1 MSMNE
6 QVRVDAQTEK
16 KKVLVVQSD
25 CIIGGVLLSLIA
37 GQENLDVVTITI
49 DHPIDLTEEVTRIE
63 PDVILLDDQGQLDCN
78 QDLHN
83 LLEVVPTLKIVILN
97 SNDNHIKVIS
107 KNQFDIKSADHFFE
121 MI

>member
-1 MSMNE
+1 MDA
-6 QVRVDAQTEK
+6 QVREDTQIEK

-49 DHPIDLTEEVTRIE
+49 DHPVDLTEEVARIE
-63 PDVILLDDQGQLDCN
+63 PDVILLDDQGHFDCN
-78 QDLHN
+78 QDIHT
-83 LLEVVPTLKIVILN
+83 LLEVVPALKIVILN
-97 SNDNHIKVIS
+97 SNNNHIKVIA

-121 MI
+121 II